1 MKRSI
6 LAILFIGSLANYA
19 VGGGYGKTY
28 GTAKLTSRMGVVK
41 TGQTTVYNAGD
52 DGTYQKGLA
61 FDYTDNGDG
70 TVSDNNTGLMW
81 AQDGTGAGCN
91 NGSTANAIK

>member
-6 LAILFIGSLANYA
+6 LVILFIGSLANYA
-19 VGGGYGKTY
+19 VRGYGKTY
-28 GTAKLTSRMGVVK
+28 GTTKPTGRTGVVV

-52 DGTYQKGLA
+52 DGTYQSGLA
-61 FDYTDNGDG
+61 FDYTANGDG
-70 TVSDNNTGLMW
+70 TVTDSNTGLMW
-81 AQDGTGAGCN
+81 IQDGTGTGCN